1 MCWYTIENGV
11 LTVETE
17 GFNDEACL
25 GPSEM
30 WVIIRSTVVVE
41 VGRDGTRVR
50 ELLLWGEA

>member
-17 GFNDEACL
+17 GFNDEVHL
-25 GPSEM
+25 GPSGM

-41 VGRDGTRVR
+41 VGREGTRVR
-50 ELLLWGEA
+50 EMLLWG